1 MSDTPRMDAVLG
13 KGADWVFAEGC
24 RLERELASMTSAR
37 DKAMSLLNEAIEE
50 NTALR
55 SARPASEDENDDV
68 TGERRYSHATAIAY
82 AQHLEKKLAAKVEC
96 SECRG
101 EGSVRLQHQ
110 HPTESYYCY
119 TETVECGSCKGT
131 GLRGPDST
139 SESGATEN
147 TTGGKER

>member
-50 NTALR
+50 ITALR

-139 SESGATEN
+139 SESGATEKS
-147 TTGGKER
+147 KEKR